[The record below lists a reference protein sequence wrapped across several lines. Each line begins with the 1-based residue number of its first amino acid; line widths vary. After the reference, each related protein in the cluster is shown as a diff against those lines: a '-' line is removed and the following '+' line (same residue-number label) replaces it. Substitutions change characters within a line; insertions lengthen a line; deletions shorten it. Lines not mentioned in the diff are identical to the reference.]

1 MFLLKQDKKIIG
13 LCFILFSFSIAM
25 GALGAHGLEK
35 ILSEDRL
42 KVFNK
47 ANYYLAI
54 QSITL
59 IVFIQYKTNYK
70 IEISKQIIFLVLAG
84 LVLFSLSLYLVSFY
98 ELEGLFFLK
107 KMGLVAPFAG
117 VSMILGWTIIGIKII
132 NNKTE

>member
-13 LCFILFSFSIAM
+13 LCFILFSFSIEM

-54 QSITL
+54 QSIAL
-59 IVFIQYKTNYK
+59 IVLIQYKTNYK
-70 IEISKQIIFLVLAG
+70 IEISKQIIFLVLMG
-84 LVLFSLSLYLVSFY
+84 MVLFSLSLYLVSFY
-98 ELEGLFFLK
+98 ELEGLLFLK
-107 KMGLVAPFAG
+107 KMGWVAPFAG
-117 VSMILGWTIIGIKII
+117 VNMILGWTIIGIKII
-132 NNKTE
+132 NNKIE

>member
-35 ILSEDRL
+35 ILSEERL

-54 QSITL
+54 QSIAL
-59 IVFIQYKTNYK
+59 IVLIQYKTSYK

-84 LVLFSLSLYLVSFY
+84 MVLFSLSLYLVTFY
-98 ELEGLFFLK
+98 ELKGLIFLK
-107 KMGLVAPFAG
+107 KMGWFAPFAG
-117 VSMILGWTIIGIKII
+117 ISMILGWTIIGIKFI

>member
-1 MFLLKQDKKIIG
+1 MFLLKQDNKIIG
-13 LCFILFSFSIAM
+13 LCFILFAFSIAM

-47 ANYYLAI
+47 ASYYLAI
-54 QSITL
+54 QSVAM
-59 IVFIQYKTNYK
+59 IVLIQYKTNNK

-84 LVLFSLSLYLVSFY
+84 MSLFSLSLYLVSFY
-98 ELEGLFFLK
+98 ELEGLFYLK
-107 KMGLVAPFAG
+107 KMGWFAPFAG
-117 VSMILGWTIIGIKII
+117 VSMILGWIIIGIKII

>member
-1 MFLLKQDKKIIG
+1 MFLLKEDKKIIG

-25 GALGAHGLEK
+25 GALGAHALEK

-42 KVFNK
+42 NVFNK

-54 QSITL
+54 QSIAL

-70 IEISKQIIFLVLAG
+70 FEISKQIIFLVLASMI
-84 LVLFSLSLYLVSFY
+84 LFSLSLYLVSLY

-107 KMGLVAPFAG
+107 KMRFH
-117 VSMILGWTIIGIKII
+117 
-132 NNKTE
+132 

>member
-1 MFLLKQDKKIIG
+1 MFLLKQDNKIIG
-13 LCFILFSFSIAM
+13 LCFILFAFSIAM

-47 ANYYLAI
+47 ASYYLAI
-54 QSITL
+54 QSVAMIVL
-59 IVFIQYKTNYK
+59 IHYKINNK

-84 LVLFSLSLYLVSFY
+84 MSLFSLSLFLVSFY
-98 ELEGLFFLK
+98 ELEGLFYLK
-107 KMGLVAPFAG
+107 KMGWFAPFAG
-117 VSMILGWTIIGIKII
+117 VSMILGWIIIGIKII

>member
-54 QSITL
+54 QSIAL

-84 LVLFSLSLYLVSFY
+84 IVLFSLSLYLVSFY

>member
-1 MFLLKQDKKIIG
+1 MFLLKEDKKIIG

-25 GALGAHGLEK
+25 GALGAHALEK

-42 KVFNK
+42 NVFNK

-54 QSITL
+54 QSIAL

-70 IEISKQIIFLVLAG
+70 FEISKQIIFLVLASMI
-84 LVLFSLSLYLVSFY
+84 LFSLSLYLVSLY

-107 KMGLVAPFAG
+107 KMGLFAPFAG
-117 VSMILGWTIIGIKII
+117 VSMILGWTIIGFKII
-132 NNKTE
+132 NSKTE

>member
-25 GALGAHGLEK
+25 GALGSHGLEK
-35 ILSEDRL
+35 ILSEERL

-54 QSITL
+54 QSIAL
-59 IVFIQYKTNYK
+59 IVLIQYKTSYK

-84 LVLFSLSLYLVSFY
+84 MVLFSLSLYLVTFY
-98 ELEGLFFLK
+98 ELKGLFFLK
-107 KMGLVAPFAG
+107 KMGLFAPLAG
-117 VSMILGWTIIGIKII
+117 ISMILGWTIIGIKII
-132 NNKTE
+132 KYKTE

>member
-54 QSITL
+54 QSIAL

-84 LVLFSLSLYLVSFY
+84 MVLFSLSLYLVSLY
-98 ELEGLFFLK
+98 ELEGLLFLK
-107 KMGLVAPFAG
+107 KMGLFAPFAG

-132 NNKTE
+132 NSKTE